1 VQNPHLVVL
10 VMAGADPVGRVI
22 AGASTVYGN
31 VARSKLLELG
41 LTERMIRGRVAGGT
55 LYPSHKGV
63 YGVGRPPRTPI
74 ERADAAVLACGRGA
88 ALFGPGA
95 MVLWGWWDQWPEELE
110 VVAPKR
116 HDRPGLK
123 VHRSKFLGPAEVT
136 TQRGIRVTKPART
149 QFDIATTLNDKQLAK
164 AVNTGLHSIYLTR
177 GHLSEQLFR
186 HPNHPSADR
195 IRPFVLTEDG
205 PTRSDWERALP
216 AFCRTYDLP
225 IPAFARMIAGSE
237 ADAAWIDERIVLE
250 LDSWRFHSEKVDFE
264 SDRDRDVER
273 LLAGFVTVRLTWE
286 RMHTWPAREAK
297 RLHQLLAQ
305 RRPRA
310 A

>member
-1 VQNPHLVVL
+1 
-10 VMAGADPVGRVI
+10 MSTESDPVGLIISR
-22 AGASTVYGN
+22 ASTVYGN

-41 LTERMIRGRVAGGT
+41 LTASAIKRRVAGGT
-55 LYPSHKGV
+55 LHPSHKGV

-88 ALFGPGA
+88 ALFGAGA
-95 MVLWGWWDQWPEELE
+95 MVLWGWWDQWPAEFE
-110 VVAPKR
+110 VVARKR
-116 HDRPGLK
+116 HRRPGLT
-123 VHRSKFLGPAEVT
+123 VHCSKFLGPAET
-136 TQRGIRVTKPART
+136 TTHRGIRVTKPART
-149 QFDIATTLNDKQLAK
+149 QFDIAPTLNNEQLAK

-177 GHLSEQLFR
+177 GHLSDQLLR
-186 HPNHPSADR
+186 HPNHPSAKR
-195 IRPFVLTEDG
+195 ILPFVATDDG

-216 AFCRTYDLP
+216 VFCATYGLP
-225 IPAFARMIAGSE
+225 KPVMAPMVAGFE
-237 ADAAWIDERIVLE
+237 ADAAWVEEHIVLE
-250 LDSWRFHSEKVDFE
+250 LDSWRYHAEKVPFE

-286 RMHTWPAREAK
+286 RMHVRPAREAR

-305 RRPRA
+305 RRARA